1 MGARL
6 QLFWGRWAEIRADEW
21 VTEVLH
27 YGYRIPFM
35 STPPL
40 ASEPIPFQSYH
51 HNTERFEVL
60 DAEIADMEKKQ
71 AIEEVRVPGPG
82 FYSRM
87 FVVPRASGG
96 FRPVTDLSLLNKYI
110 NLSKFKIETSKM
122 VLSSI
127 RKGDWM
133 VSIDLKDAYFHIPI
147 HPDSRKYLRFV
158 WKGRVWQFRSLCFGL
173 STAPQVFTRVMASV
187 AAALHREGY
196 RVLRYLDDWL
206 ILHEEETGIALARDR
221 TLFWCDHLGL
231 LVNRRKSLLIPTN
244 IITYLGMVIHSVP
257 MMAFPTQD
265 RVDRMRKTLSL
276 FLKDS
281 NLPAGVWLRL
291 LGHLSSLEKLVP
303 GGRLRMRALQFC
315 LNEAWSRSQDKDHRV
330 KPSREALRDLVW
342 WNADENIWKGL
353 SLQAVNPEFTLFTDA
368 SSTGWGGAMQDLVA
382 SGEWSVEEKDLHINV
397 LELRAVRRVL
407 ETFVQEVRG
416 KALTLMAD
424 NSTALAYIKNQG
436 GTKSKALF
444 REAQVLFG

>member
-87 FVVPRASGG
+87 FVVPKASGG
-96 FRPVTDLSLLNKYI
+96 FRPVTYLSLLNKYI
-110 NLSKFKIETSKM
+110 NLSKFKMETPKT

-173 STAPQVFTRVMASV
+173 STAPQVFTRVMAPV
-187 AAALHREGY
+187 AAALHRESY

-221 TLFWCDHLGL
+221 TLFLVRSLGTPSESKEISTDTDEHHYVPGYGDTFGTDDGFPDAGQSGQNEEDIVTVLEGQQSPGRSLAKTVGSFVLAGKVGTRRQAQDESPAILFKRRLVEVSGQGLQSEAVTRGSSRLGL
-231 LVNRRKSLLIPTN
+231 V
-244 IITYLGMVIHSVP
+244 
-257 MMAFPTQD
+257 
-265 RVDRMRKTLSL
+265 
-276 FLKDS
+276 
-281 NLPAGVWLRL
+281 
-291 LGHLSSLEKLVP
+291 E
-303 GGRLRMRALQFC
+303 
-315 LNEAWSRSQDKDHRV
+315 HR
-330 KPSREALRDLVW
+330 
-342 WNADENIWKGL
+342 
-353 SLQAVNPEFTLFTDA
+353 
-368 SSTGWGGAMQDLVA
+368 
-382 SGEWSVEEKDLHINV
+382 
-397 LELRAVRRVL
+397 
-407 ETFVQEVRG
+407 
-416 KALTLMAD
+416 
-424 NSTALAYIKNQG
+424 
-436 GTKSKALF
+436 
-444 REAQVLFG
+444 